1 MSIKTERMGLL
12 VVGVSILA
20 GCAGL
25 RMETKETR
33 AQWKA
38 IPVKVPVTEKV
49 EVMPGRIEE
58 YQAMDAEELI
68 ARKFDHLGEYVMI
81 KAIWKP
87 GMKVDESKA
96 LPPEGA
102 RIVHRLRVPP
112 INLIFKEKNTLSQK
126 VARTLTPGE
135 PILIYGCIERYPDG
149 SDVYISVHN
158 IRH

>member
-1 MSIKTERMGLL
+1 MGIKAERIGLL
-12 VVGVSILA
+12 MAGVSILT

-25 RMETKETR
+25 RMEVKETS

-38 IPVKVPVTEKV
+38 IPVEVLATEKV
-49 EVMPGRIEE
+49 EVMPGRAEE
-58 YQAMDAEELI
+58 YHAMDAEELI

-81 KAIWKP
+81 KARWKV
-87 GMKVDESKA
+87 GMKVDESEA

-102 RIVHRLRVPP
+102 RIVHRLDVPP
-112 INLIFKEKNTLSQK
+112 INLIFKEKNSWAQK
-126 VARTLTPGE
+126 VARSLTPGE

-158 IRH
+158 IKD

>member
-1 MSIKTERMGLL
+1 MGIKTERMGLL
-12 VVGVSILA
+12 IVGVSILT

-25 RMETKETR
+25 RMEVKETR
-33 AQWKA
+33 VQEEA
-38 IPVKVPVTEKV
+38 IPVKAPATEKV

-68 ARKFDHLGEYVMI
+68 ARKFDHLGKYVMV
-81 KAIWKP
+81 KARWKA
-87 GMKVDESKA
+87 GMRVDAAEA

-102 RIVHRLRVPP
+102 RIVHRLDAPP
-112 INLIFKEKNTLSQK
+112 INLIFKEKNTWAQK

-135 PILIYGCIERYPDG
+135 PILIYGCIERYPDW

-158 IRH
+158 IKH